1 MRTATTQS
9 EGTRRLRVA
18 ALVVAVGIVLAD
30 SSVVVLALPEIFRQ
44 FETTVSG
51 VSWVLVVFNLT
62 LALVAVP
69 AASWA
74 KRHGP
79 GRIAAIGLAVFA
91 GASLACGLSNDLAS
105 LIFARAIQG
114 IGGAA
119 TVTAALELLSLTL
132 GSNRRAIP
140 LWVGA
145 GAIGAALGPAVGGL
159 LTEFVSWQSI
169 FLVQVPVCILCGVP
183 LFGAFI
189 EETREWVRPS
199 RIDEARPHLPANLAL
214 AMVSAGIA
222 ATLFLVVILLIE
234 GWRLTPVAAAVVVS
248 VVPVSTLIGA
258 KLGRN
263 VSDPRHRAA
272 AGAILLAGGLAGLG
286 LLPKALVVLTV
297 PPQILAGLGLALV
310 LSALTET
317 ALEGRSDGALHA
329 GWTIASRHAG
339 VVVGLILLTPIFT
352 ASLDSQRDAALD
364 AGTAILLDAD
374 LPAGTKLEL
383 AQRLPEELRRSGDRQ
398 MPEISGAFDPLPS
411 DPEERS
417 VIVKMRDD
425 LTDQLERA
433 ATHAF
438 SSSFLIAALV
448 ALLALIP
455 IASARRLEL

>member
-1 MRTATTQS
+1 MA
-9 EGTRRLRVA
+9 RRLRVA
-18 ALVVAVGIVLAD
+18 ALATAVAIVLAD

-62 LALVAVP
+62 LALAAVP

-74 KRHGP
+74 RRHGP
-79 GRIAAIGLAVFA
+79 GRVAAVGLAVFA

-105 LIFARAIQG
+105 LILARAVQG
-114 IGGAA
+114 LGGAA
-119 TVTAALELLSLTL
+119 TVTASLELLSITL
-132 GSNRRAIP
+132 GSDRRAIP
-140 LWVGA
+140 VWVGA

-169 FLVQVPVCILCGVP
+169 FLIQVPICILCGTQIFSVVV
-183 LFGAFI
+183 
-189 EETREWVRPS
+189 EETREWTKPS
-199 RIDEARPHLPANLAL
+199 LPNEGRPHLPANLAL

-234 GWRLTPVAAAVVVS
+234 GWGLTPVGAAVVVS

-258 KLGRN
+258 RVGRG

-272 AGAILLAGGLAGLG
+272 AGAILLAGGLAGLAF
-286 LLPKALVVLTV
+286 LPKALVLLTV

-317 ALEGRSDGALHA
+317 ALHGRSDGALHA

-352 ASLDSQRDAALD
+352 ASLETQREAALD

-383 AQRLPEELRRSGDRQ
+383 AQRLPEELRKSGDRQ
-398 MPEISGAFDPLPS
+398 MPDISAAFDPLPA
-411 DPEERS
+411 DPDQSAVVVR
-417 VIVKMRDD
+417 MRDD
-425 LTDQLERA
+425 LGDQIERA

-455 IASARRLEL
+455 ILSARRLEL

>member
-1 MRTATTQS
+1 M
-9 EGTRRLRVA
+9 A
-18 ALVVAVGIVLAD
+18 ALAVAVGVVLAD

-51 VSWVLVVFNLT
+51 VSWVLIVFNLT
-62 LALVAVP
+62 LAVGAIP

-74 KRHGP
+74 RRHGP
-79 GRIAAIGLAVFA
+79 GRVAAVGLAVFA
-91 GASLACGLSNDLAS
+91 GASLACGLSSDLAS
-105 LIFARAIQG
+105 LIAGRAVQG

-132 GSNRRAIP
+132 GSDRRAIP
-140 LWVGA
+140 VWVGA

-169 FLVQVPVCILCGVP
+169 FLIQVPVCILCGAA
-183 LFGAFI
+183 LFGVVV
-189 EETREWVRPS
+189 EETREWVKPS
-199 RIDEARPHLPANLAL
+199 LPNEGRPHLPANLAL

-234 GWRLTPVAAAVVVS
+234 GWGLTPVAAAVVVS
-248 VVPVSTLIGA
+248 VVPVSTLVGA
-258 KLGRN
+258 RLGRN

-286 LLPKALVVLTV
+286 FLPKALVILTV

-317 ALEGRSDGALHA
+317 ALHGRSDGALHA
-329 GWTIASRHAG
+329 GWTMASRHAG
-339 VVVGLILLTPIFT
+339 VVVGLIILTPIFT
-352 ASLDSQRDAALD
+352 ASLETQRDAALD
-364 AGTAILLDAD
+364 AGTAILLDAE

-383 AQRLPEELRRSGDRQ
+383 AQRLPEELRKNGDRQ
-398 MPEISGAFDPLPS
+398 MPDISAAFDPLPT
-411 DPEERS
+411 DPDERA
-417 VIVKMRDD
+417 VVVRMRDD
-425 LTDQLERA
+425 LGEQIERA

-438 SSSFLIAALV
+438 SLSFLIAALV
-448 ALLALIP
+448 ALLALVP
-455 IASARRLEL
+455 ILSTRRLEL

>member
-1 MRTATTQS
+1 M
-9 EGTRRLRVA
+9 
-18 ALVVAVGIVLAD
+18 LAD

-51 VSWVLVVFNLT
+51 VSWVLIVFNLT
-62 LALVAVP
+62 LALGAVP

-74 KRHGP
+74 RRHGP
-79 GRIAAIGLAVFA
+79 GRVAAVGLAVFA
-91 GASLACGLSNDLAS
+91 GASLACGLSTDLAS
-105 LIFARAIQG
+105 LIVGRSVQG
-114 IGGAA
+114 LGGAA

-132 GSNRRAIP
+132 GSDRRAIP
-140 LWVGA
+140 VWVGA

-159 LTEFVSWQSI
+159 LTEFISWQSI
-169 FLVQVPVCILCGVP
+169 FLIQVPICILCGSA
-183 LFGAFI
+183 LFGVVV

-199 RIDEARPHLPANLAL
+199 VPDEGRPHLPANLAL

-234 GWRLTPVAAAVVVS
+234 GWGLTPVGAAVVVS
-248 VVPVSTLIGA
+248 VVPVSTLVGA
-258 KLGRN
+258 RLGRN
-263 VSDPRHRAA
+263 VSDARHRAG
-272 AGAILLAGGLAGLG
+272 AGAIVLAGGLAGLAF
-286 LLPKALVVLTV
+286 LPKALVVLTV

-317 ALEGRSDGALHA
+317 ALHGRSDGALHA
-329 GWTIASRHAG
+329 GWTMASRHAG

-352 ASLDSQRDAALD
+352 ASLDTQREAALD

-383 AQRLPEELRRSGDRQ
+383 AQRLPEELRRNGDRQ
-398 MPEISGAFDPLPS
+398 IPDISEAFDPLPS
-411 DPEERS
+411 DPEERA
-417 VIVKMRDD
+417 VVVRMRDD
-425 LTDQLERA
+425 LGDQIERA

-455 IASARRLEL
+455 IFSARRLEL

>member
-1 MRTATTQS
+1 M
-9 EGTRRLRVA
+9 
-18 ALVVAVGIVLAD
+18 ALAVAVAIVLAD

-62 LALVAVP
+62 LALAAIP
-69 AASWA
+69 AAGWA
-74 KRHGP
+74 RRHGP
-79 GRIAAIGLAVFA
+79 GKVAAIGLAVFA
-91 GASLACGLSNDLAS
+91 GASLACGLSSDLAS
-105 LIFARAIQG
+105 LILARAIQG
-114 IGGAA
+114 LGGAA
-119 TVTAALELLSLTL
+119 TVTAALELLTLSL
-132 GSNRRAIP
+132 GSDRRAIRV
-140 LWVGA
+140 WVAA

-169 FLVQVPVCILCGVP
+169 FFIQVPLCIACGVP
-183 LFGAFI
+183 LFGVVV
-189 EETREWVRPS
+189 EETREWVKPVLAN
-199 RIDEARPHLPANLAL
+199 EARPHLPANLAL

-234 GWRLTPVAAAVVVS
+234 GWGLTPVAAAVVVS
-248 VVPVSTLIGA
+248 VLPVSTLVGA
-258 KLGRN
+258 RLGRN

-286 LLPKALVVLTV
+286 FLPKALVVLTV

-317 ALEGRSDGALHA
+317 ALHGRSDGALHA

-339 VVVGLILLTPIFT
+339 VVIGLILLTPIFT
-352 ASLDSQRDAALD
+352 ASLENQRDAALD

-383 AQRLPEELRRSGDRQ
+383 AQRLPEELRKSGDRE
-398 MPEISGAFDPLPS
+398 MPDISGAFDPLPT
-411 DPEERS
+411 DPEERAL
-417 VIVKMRDD
+417 IVQMRDA
-425 LTDQLERA
+425 LADQIERA

-438 SSSFLIAALV
+438 SASFLIAALV
-448 ALLALIP
+448 ALLALLP
-455 IASARRLEL
+455 IGLARRLEL